1 MPQRP
6 EEATSSVP
14 ERGEMAGFAQRLKV
28 ARQEAGLD
36 SKPPEPPPP
45 FGLAAYALRLATELV
60 AGVLVGG
67 FIGWWIYKQLAP
79 SPAAPLAFI
88 ACFALGAAAGAWNIV
103 RAVKRMN
110 AGLKP
115 GSVQPAP
122 EREGEE

>member
-6 EEATSSVP
+6 EEETCAAQ
-14 ERGEMAGFAQRLKV
+14 ERGEMGDFAQRLKE

-36 SKPPEPPPP
+36 EKPPEPPPP

-67 FIGWWIYKQLAP
+67 FIGWWISKQLAP
-79 SPAAPLAFI
+79 SPFAPLAFI

-110 AGLKP
+110 ASIKP
-115 GSVQPAP
+115 GSVQPVP
-122 EREGEE
+122 ESEEED

>member
-6 EEATSSVP
+6 EEETSAAP
-14 ERGEMAGFAQRLKV
+14 ESGEMGDFAQRLKV

-36 SKPPEPPPP
+36 EKPQEPPPP

-67 FIGWWIYKQLAP
+67 FIGWWISKQLAP
-79 SPAAPLAFI
+79 SPLAPLAFI
-88 ACFALGAAAGAWNIV
+88 ACFGLGAAAGAWNIV

-110 AGLKP
+110 ASIKP
-115 GSVQPAP
+115 GSVQPVP
-122 EREGEE
+122 EREGDD

>member
-6 EEATSSVP
+6 EEETAD
-14 ERGEMAGFAQRLKV
+14 ERGAIGDFAQRLKL

-36 SKPPEPPPP
+36 DKPPEPPPP

-67 FIGWWIYKQLAP
+67 FIGWWIFKQLTP
-79 SPAAPLAFI
+79 SPTAPLAFI
-88 ACFALGAAAGAWNIV
+88 VCIALGAAAGAWNIV

-110 AGLKP
+110 AQLKA
-115 GSVQPAP
+115 GSVPARP
-122 EREGEE
+122 DDEDED